1 MLEVLKKR
9 FFKVFPDGKGISDDP
24 GQTWIIST
32 WFMNKYK
39 RNMSPVAFKEHMDYI
54 CENYDPVAADT
65 MYESYNGGKDVEVTT
80 ASRLFAFSKFA
91 EHTIDRFRQTEKKT
105 KKRIL
110 NVYTSGHHVRQHARE
125 MGSICLVMGTPYKE
139 GFLGLSLDRSL
150 DDMHHRPEDCL
161 LMGTHLNIAKAA
173 HAAFRTQEALAQH
186 CRENGIDE
194 SASNHAKICA
204 TFRPIIEGMIRR
216 WPKVEAVI

>member
-39 RNMSPVAFKEHMDYI
+39 SNMSPVAFKEHMIYI
-54 CENYDPVAADT
+54 CENYDPVAADA

-80 ASRLFAFSKFA
+80 ASRLFALSKFA

-105 KKRIL
+105 KK
-110 NVYTSGHHVRQHARE
+110 
-125 MGSICLVMGTPYKE
+125 
-139 GFLGLSLDRSL
+139 
-150 DDMHHRPEDCL
+150 
-161 LMGTHLNIAKAA
+161 
-173 HAAFRTQEALAQH
+173 
-186 CRENGIDE
+186 
-194 SASNHAKICA
+194 
-204 TFRPIIEGMIRR
+204 
-216 WPKVEAVI
+216 